1 MMTRE
6 TDIIKGRITK
16 YMAQSAAKT
25 TVLVSQFNIIALI
38 IIRPVMMIF
47 FDEPNVM
54 KPLKQ

>member
-25 TVLVSQFNIIALI
+25 TVLVSQFNISTYNDT
-38 IIRPVMMIF
+38 PCNDDIF
-47 FDEPNVM
+47 R
-54 KPLKQ
+54 